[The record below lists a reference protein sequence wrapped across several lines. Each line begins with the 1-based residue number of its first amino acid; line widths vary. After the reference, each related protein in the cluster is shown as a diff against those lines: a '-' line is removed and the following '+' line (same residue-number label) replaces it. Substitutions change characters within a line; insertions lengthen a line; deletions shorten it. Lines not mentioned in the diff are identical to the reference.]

1 MENSR
6 AAVSAHEQA
15 CLRVASLFPE
25 RWLRHYVR
33 NKLRFDPVFA
43 AAYDLLGNSPEP
55 ILDVGCG
62 VGLLG
67 FYLRERGFRQPITGL
82 DLDGRKVRRGR
93 EAANGRY
100 DHLHFVEQDVSTELP
115 SFRGNVALFDALH
128 YLDPAKQAALLPQLA
143 ARVALGGMLLLR
155 DCPRDGSA
163 RFWVTYLGEIFAQTI
178 SWNIGVPLHFPRR
191 DSILDAF
198 SPSEFTSEDKPAWG
212 GGPFNNRL
220 YIFRRTTDPC
230 LEGRSRKA

>member
-6 AAVSAHEQA
+6 APVSAHEQA
-15 CLRVASLFPE
+15 CLRVAALFPE

-62 VGLLG
+62 LGLLG
-67 FYLRERGFRQPITGL
+67 FYLRERGCRQPITGF
-82 DLDGRKVRRGR
+82 DLDGRKVRRGQ
-93 EAANGRY
+93 EAADGRY
-100 DHLHFVEQDVSTELP
+100 DHLRFVEQDVSSTELP
-115 SFRGNVALFDALH
+115 SFCGNVALFDALH

-143 ARVALGGMLLLR
+143 TRVAPEGMILLR

-178 SWNIGVPLHFPRR
+178 SWNVGVPLHFPRR
-191 DSILDAF
+191 ESIFGAF
-198 SPSEFTSEDKPAWG
+198 TPAEFTSEEKPAWG

-220 YIFRRTTDPC
+220 YIFRRTADSC
-230 LEGRSRKA
+230 L